1 MQSIIYVSE
10 ATQTFDEQ
18 ALRDLL
24 LQAEERNQNLGV
36 TGYLYFKAP
45 YFFQYIESEDDA
57 VETLMQSI
65 AADERHT
72 VINQLHDS
80 FSGERRFPDWSMR
93 AISEGTVRKL
103 NLEQI
108 IIDDVVSMND
118 VYRNEERWKATV
130 TKVVATLARNRQNA
144 AKHAR

>member
-1 MQSIIYVSE
+1 MQSILYVSK

-24 LQAEERNQNLGV
+24 QQAEERNRTLGI
-36 TGYLYFKAP
+36 TGYLYFKSP
-45 YFFQYIESEDDA
+45 YFFQYIESEDNA
-57 VETLMQSI
+57 VETLMDSI
-65 AADERHT
+65 AADTRHSI
-72 VINQLHDS
+72 INQLHDT

-108 IIDDVVSMND
+108 IIDDVVSMNG

-130 TKVVATLARNRQNA
+130 TKVVTTLARNRQSM
-144 AKHAR
+144 AKR